1 MEAEAQ
7 PSVDKLGL
15 KRDESLGLAPHC
27 PAVGFSGTVVAESGA
42 SLEVVLVCNGKCK
55 EFGVDNVGTVP
66 AALTAFAAINAVKPD
81 LVINAGTCG
90 GFKAVGGAIGDVY
103 VSTSVANHDRRIQLP
118 GFTEYGVGKYGCH
131 PAPAVK
137 SAVGGKDGVVS
148 TGNSLDWNEDD
159 MRLMKAN
166 GATCKEME
174 AAAIGWACS
183 LSGTPFFCL
192 KAVTDIVDGDRP
204 THEEFLENL
213 GRAAQALQGAMV
225 AAVGAIAG
233 RPLSAI

>member
-213 GRAAQALQGAMV
+213 GRAAQALQGAIV

-233 RPLSAI
+233 RPLSAL